1 MAYDL
6 EEQEQIES
14 LKAFWK
20 KYGNTLMSVL
30 TVVLL
35 AFAGWRGWGWYQA
48 RQAAE
53 ASLAWESLRKAAA
66 AKDVAAVRDSAGSI
80 FERYASTAY
89 AQMAALVAA
98 RAYADAGDLKA
109 ARVPLQWA
117 IEHARDEEFQ
127 HVARVRLAGIM
138 IDDKAFDQAQALLS
152 AKAPDRYQALYDD
165 RRGDLLVA
173 QDKASD
179 ARAAYRQALERLA
192 PSSPLRGLVQLKL
205 DALGPGE
212 G

>member
-6 EEQEQIES
+6 EEQEQLES

-20 KYGNTLMSVL
+20 KYGNLLMTAL

-35 AFAGWRGWGWYQA
+35 AVAGWRGWG
-48 RQAAE
+48 E
-53 ASLAWESLRKAAA
+53 T
-66 AKDVAAVRDSAGSI
+66 AGTL
-80 FERYASTAY
+80 FERYSSTAY
-89 AQMAALVAA
+89 GQMAALLAA
-98 RAYADAGDLKA
+98 RAYVEAGDTKS

-117 IEHARDEEFQ
+117 IDHAKDEEFR
-127 HVARVRLAGIM
+127 HVARVRLAGLM
-138 IDDKAFDQAQALLS
+138 IDDKAYDQALSLLS

-173 QDKASD
+173 QDKPAE
-179 ARAAYRQALERLA
+179 ARAAYRQALDRLG
-192 PSSPLRGLVQLKL
+192 PSSPMRGLVQLKL
-205 DALGPGE
+205 DALGPAE

>member
-20 KYGNTLMSVL
+20 KYGNAITTTI

-35 AFAGWRGWGWYQA
+35 AFAGWRGWGWYQQK
-48 RQAAE
+48 QAAE
-53 ASLAWESLRKAAA
+53 ASLAWDALRKAVAT
-66 AKDVAAVRDSAGSI
+66 KDVAKVRESAGGI
-80 FERYASTAY
+80 FERYSSTTY
-89 AQMAALVAA
+89 AQMAALLAA
-98 RAYADAGDLKA
+98 RAYVDAGDVKA
-109 ARVPLQWA
+109 AKVPLQWA
-117 IEHARDEEFQ
+117 IEHAQDEEFR
-127 HVARVRLAGIM
+127 HVARARLAGLL
-138 IDDKAFDQAQALLS
+138 IDENAFEQAGQLLA
-152 AKAPDRYQALYDD
+152 AKVPERYQALYDD

-173 QDKASD
+173 QDKPAE
-179 ARAAYRQALERLA
+179 ARVAYKQALDKLG

-205 DALGPGE
+205 DALGPAE

>member
-6 EEQEQIES
+6 EEQEQLES

-20 KYGNTLMSVL
+20 KYGNALMTAL

-35 AFAGWRGWGWYQA
+35 AVAGWRGWGWYQQQ
-48 RQAAE
+48 QAAE
-53 ASLAWESLRKAAA
+53 ASLAWDGLRKAVA
-66 AKDVAAVRDSAGSI
+66 AKDVAKVRETAGTL
-80 FERYASTAY
+80 FERYSSTAY
-89 AQMAALVAA
+89 GQMAALLAA
-98 RAYADAGDLKA
+98 RAYVEAGDTKS

-117 IEHARDEEFQ
+117 IDHAKDEEFR
-127 HVARVRLAGIM
+127 HVARVRLAGLM
-138 IDDKAFDQAQALLS
+138 IDDKAYDQALSLLS

-173 QDKASD
+173 QDKPAE
-179 ARAAYRQALERLA
+179 ARAAYRQALDRLG
-192 PSSPLRGLVQLKL
+192 PSSPMRGLVQLKL
-205 DALGPGE
+205 DALGPAE